1 MPDREI
7 LMRRYRRVSGRVPG
21 RVLAWAGGILGGL
34 ILILLLALA
43 LIDWNA
49 FKGPIE
55 RFASAQSGRSV
66 SIAGRL
72 EVHPWSSRPRVSIEG
87 LTVGNPPWEQ
97 GAPPM
102 LQVRKAELQLQLSSL
117 LRGHIVLPRVELIQP
132 QVYLHRDAQGRANW
146 TFENKKPT
154 RAPASGPAR
163 LPAVRDFLIDQG
175 KLQVHDDILKLSLDG
190 TIDALQKASD
200 SNPKAFR
207 LQGRGTLND
216 KPFATDITGGP
227 LINIDPDH
235 PYPFAI
241 RIAAGDIRVA
251 ASGSIARPFDLGRG
265 SLQVSASGSDLADVY
280 YLTQLALPNTPPYSL
295 ALRIDRDESQVH
307 VTNLQGKVG
316 RSDLGGEL
324 LVDISRKRPSI
335 SGHLRSTRLA
345 LADLA
350 APLGSQPKAAGSVAK
365 AGEKPKPS
373 KKGQAE
379 PAPSDKPLFPTSR
392 LQVERVRAMDAD
404 VSFDAGSIEAGSLP
418 MRHVAFHIKLD
429 DGKLALDPFSFDLDQ
444 GKLSGSVLIDA
455 QQRKPRTKLDVRIRN
470 VQLDQLKGKSPD
482 AKPPL
487 GGTLQARAVLQ
498 GVGDSLHDFVADAN
512 GQVTIVIPHGQ
523 VNAAFAELTGIDVA
537 KGLGLLLKGNEERM
551 ELRCGVAQFA
561 VRDGTLQSNILVF
574 DTSDVKITGQGA
586 VRLGPE
592 ELDLSIKGEP
602 KKLRF
607 TRLRTPIEIDGH
619 LRKPKVGVNAGKV
632 AAQGAVAAALGAAL
646 TPFAAIVAFIDPGLA
661 KNADCAS
668 LLQQSRTP
676 PTKTAAKPEDS
687 APARR

>member
-1 MPDREI
+1 MTDADREI
-7 LMRRYRRVSGRVPG
+7 LIRRSR
-21 RVLAWAGGILGGL
+21 RVLAWVAGIVGGL
-34 ILILLLALA
+34 IVILLIAVA

-49 FKGPIE
+49 FKGPVE
-55 RFASAQSGRSV
+55 RFASAHSGRTV

-72 EVHPWSSRPRVSIEG
+72 EVHPWSFRPRVAVEG
-87 LTVGNPPWEQ
+87 LTVGNPPWER

-102 LQVRKAELQLQLSSL
+102 LQVQKAELQLQLSSL
-117 LRGHIVLPRVELIQP
+117 LRRNLVLPRVELIHP
-132 QVYLHRDAQGRANW
+132 RVYLHRDSQGRANW
-146 TFENKKPT
+146 TFESKKPT
-154 RAPASGPAR
+154 NAPSSGPSR
-163 LPAVRDFLIDQG
+163 LPAVRDFLVDQG

-190 TIDALQKASD
+190 TIDAHQKASKD
-200 SNPKAFR
+200 NPTAFH
-207 LQGRGTLND
+207 LQGKGMLNE

-235 PYPFAI
+235 PYPFDI
-241 RIAAGDIRVA
+241 RIEAGDIRVA
-251 ASGSIARPFDLGRG
+251 ASGKVDKPFDLGRG
-265 SLQVSASGSDLADVY
+265 SLQVSASGSDLADAY

-295 ALRIDRDESQVH
+295 ALSIDRDESKIH
-307 VTNLQGKVG
+307 VRSIQGKVG

-324 LVDISRKRPSI
+324 LVDISRKRPSV
-335 SGHLRSTRLA
+335 SGHLKSTRLA

-350 APLGSQPKAAGSVAK
+350 APLGTEPKAGGSVAK
-365 AGEKPKPS
+365 PGEAPKPS

-379 PAPSDKPLFPTSR
+379 PAPADKPLFPTSR
-392 LQVERVRAMDAD
+392 LQVKRVRAMDAD
-404 VSFDAGSIEAGSLP
+404 VTFDAGSIEAGALP
-418 MRHVAFHIKLD
+418 MRRVSFRIKLD
-429 DGKLALDPFSFDLDQ
+429 DGKLGLDPFSFEMDR

-455 QQRKPRTKLDVRIRN
+455 QASKPRTQLDVRIQN
-470 VQLDQLKGKSPD
+470 VQLDQLKGKAPG

-498 GVGDSLHDFVADAN
+498 GVGDSMHDFVADAN
-512 GQVTIVIPHGQ
+512 GQVTVVIPNGQ

-537 KGLGLLLKGNEERM
+537 KGLGLLLKGNDERLQ
-551 ELRCGVAQFA
+551 LRCGVAQFA
-561 VRDGTLQSNILVF
+561 VKDGTMQSKILVF
-574 DTSDVKITGQGA
+574 DTSDVKITGQGE

-602 KKLRF
+602 KKFRF

-632 AAQGAVAAALGAAL
+632 AAQGAVAAALGVAL
-646 TPFAAIVAFIDPGLA
+646 TPFAALVAFVDPGLA

-668 LLQQSRTP
+668 LLQESRTP
-676 PTKTAAKPEDS
+676 PTKTASKTPEG